1 MQTPTP
7 LVPSRS
13 VAPDWTTVCAN
24 INTSALVRAQPDTS
38 PLSDADR
45 AALAQACGD
54 VLLRNKDRATSVS
67 EGCLTRVFRHPW
79 GMCTAMQPLRVV
91 AAASYSVPFW
101 CLVRVLFLPRG
112 VCLYHTCALVPRAY
126 RDTGCTQNR
135 RKTGEGGG
143 AHVQVGRVLSFIGDA
158 TLARCVGEDRVQPWC
173 AALCCG
179 RYFPC

>member
-91 AAASYSVPFW
+91 AAASFPTPFRRW
-101 CLVRVLFLPRG
+101 ARVLCPSRG
-112 VCLYHTCALVPRAY
+112 ICFHHDCVPIPRA
-126 RDTGCTQNR
+126 
-135 RKTGEGGG
+135 
-143 AHVQVGRVLSFIGDA
+143 
-158 TLARCVGEDRVQPWC
+158 
-173 AALCCG
+173 
-179 RYFPC
+179 